1 MTTVDS
7 YKWRCVEAVPP
18 IAFSI
23 DGLSAV
29 RAQSP
34 QKRGWLTVAEGVVD
48 RVTTEDL
55 LIGDDVT
62 LAYSLPER
70 VKLEPLAGTHVR
82 VALQDEVSTTG
93 PRPQT
98 LVMTDARGRTLVVAR
113 YGPAGQV
120 HAIGPM
126 RVRAALS
133 QRYGGPMT
141 FGTEALQ
148 YLVHVGDHVR
158 MRGAE
163 SDLVVCF
170 AARTSYDYVAY
181 AIVDARLWFRP
192 SPGGV
197 SGKR

>member
-7 YKWRCVEAVPP
+7 HKWRCVEAVPP

-48 RVTTEDL
+48 KVYAEHMV
-55 LIGDDVT
+55 IGDDVT
-62 LAYSLPER
+62 LSFALPER
-70 VKLEPLAGTHVR
+70 VKLDPLAGMHVR
-82 VALQDEVSTTG
+82 VALHDEVSVSG

-98 LVMTDARGRTLVVAR
+98 LVMTDARGGTLIVAR

-120 HAIGPM
+120 HAIGSM

-133 QRYGGPMT
+133 QRHRGPMT

-148 YLVHVGDHVR
+148 YLVQVGDHVR
-158 MRGAE
+158 VRGPD

-170 AARTSYDYVAY
+170 TARTAFDYVAY
-181 AIVDARLWFRP
+181 AIVDARLW
-192 SPGGV
+192 V
-197 SGKR
+197 SGRR

>member
-7 YKWRCVEAVPP
+7 HKWRCVEAVPP

-62 LAYSLPER
+62 LAFALPER
-70 VKLEPLAGTHVR
+70 VNLEPLSGIHVR
-82 VALQDEVSTTG
+82 VALHDEVSVTG

-98 LVMTDARGRTLVVAR
+98 LVMSDARGRTLIVAR

-120 HAIGPM
+120 HAIGSM

-133 QRYGGPMT
+133 QRHGGPMT
-141 FGTEALQ
+141 FGTEVLQ
-148 YLVHVGDHVR
+148 YLVQVGEHVR
-158 MRGAE
+158 MRGPE
-163 SDLVVCF
+163 SDLVVSF
-170 AARTSYDYVAY
+170 AARTAFDYVAY
-181 AIVDARLWFRP
+181 AIVDARLWSRP
-192 SPGGV
+192 SPGGI

>member
-7 YKWRCVEAVPP
+7 HKWRCVEAVPP

-34 QKRGWLTVAEGVVD
+34 QKRGWLTVAEGIVD
-48 RVTTEDL
+48 KVFPEHL
-55 LIGDDVT
+55 VIGDDVT
-62 LAYSLPER
+62 LAFELPER
-70 VKLEPLAGTHVR
+70 VKLDALAGTYVR
-82 VALQDEVSTTG
+82 VALQDEVSVTG

-98 LVMTDARGRTLVVAR
+98 LVLTDARGRTLVVAR

-120 HAIGPM
+120 HAIGSM

-133 QRYGGPMT
+133 QRHAGPMT

-148 YLVHVGDHVR
+148 YLVHVGEHVR
-158 MRGAE
+158 MRGPDG
-163 SDLVVCF
+163 DLVVSF
-170 AARTSYDYVAY
+170 AARTAFDYVAY
-181 AIVDARLWFRP
+181 VIVDARLW
-192 SPGGV
+192 V

>member
-29 RAQSP
+29 RSRSP
-34 QKRGWLTVAEGVVD
+34 QRRGWLTVAEGVVD
-48 RVTTEDL
+48 EVFAEHL
-55 LIGDDVT
+55 VIGDDVT
-62 LAYSLPER
+62 LAFELPER
-70 VKLEPLAGTHVR
+70 VTLEPLAGKHVH
-82 VALQDEVSTTG
+82 VALHDEVSVTG

-98 LVMTDARGRTLVVAR
+98 LVLSDAPGRPLLVAR

-133 QRYGGPMT
+133 QRHRGPMT

-148 YLVHVGDHVR
+148 YLVHPGEHVR
-158 MRGAE
+158 MRGPHGE
-163 SDLVVCF
+163 LVVCF
-170 AARTSYDYVAY
+170 TARTAFDYVAY
-181 AIVDARLWFRP
+181 VIVDARLW
-192 SPGGV
+192 V

>member
-7 YKWRCVEAVPP
+7 HKWRCVEAVPP

-48 RVTTEDL
+48 KVYPEHL
-55 LIGDDVT
+55 VIGDDVT
-62 LAYSLPER
+62 LSFALPER
-70 VKLEPLAGTHVR
+70 VRLEPLAGMHVR
-82 VALQDEVSTTG
+82 VALHDEVSHSG

-98 LVMTDARGRTLVVAR
+98 LVMTDVRGRTLIVAR

-120 HAIGPM
+120 HAIGSM

-133 QRYGGPMT
+133 QRHRGPMT
-141 FGTEALQ
+141 FGTDVLQ
-148 YLVHVGDHVR
+148 YLVQVGEHVR
-158 MRGAE
+158 VRGPD

-170 AARTSYDYVAY
+170 TARTAFDYVAY
-181 AIVDARLWFRP
+181 AIVDARLW
-192 SPGGV
+192 V

>member
-7 YKWRCVEAVPP
+7 HKWRCVEAVPP

-34 QKRGWLTVAEGVVD
+34 QKRGWLTVADGAVD
-48 RVTTEDL
+48 KVFPDYL
-55 LIGDDVT
+55 VIGDDVT
-62 LAYSLPER
+62 LSFALPER
-70 VKLEPLAGTHVR
+70 VKLEPLLGMHVR
-82 VALQDEVSTTG
+82 VALHDEVSATG

-98 LVMTDARGRTLVVAR
+98 LVMTDARGHTLIVAR

-133 QRYGGPMT
+133 QRHRGPMT

-148 YLVHVGDHVR
+148 YLVQVGEHVR
-158 MRGAE
+158 VRGPD

-170 AARTSYDYVAY
+170 TARTAFDYVAY
-181 AIVDARLWFRP
+181 AIVDARLW
-192 SPGGV
+192 V